1 MKLNNDYFEM
11 LTTLSTYV
19 IKGSEVLEE
28 IFRDYNSGTIKE
40 IMTEMHMVE
49 DTADAAHH
57 KIRNALAREF
67 ITPIDREDISM
78 IAYEIDEVIDGIED
92 IVIRMYMFNIDTLR
106 SEAFEFITVINQ
118 CAHEMHRMMTEFKNF
133 RKSERIGESIIE
145 INRLEELGDAI
156 YVRAIR
162 RLYTDETESVQIL
175 AWTELFNQMEQCC
188 DDFEDVAELIHSVLM
203 KNS

>member
-92 IVIRMYMFNIDTLR
+92 IVIRMYM
-106 SEAFEFITVINQ
+106 
-118 CAHEMHRMMTEFKNF
+118 
-133 RKSERIGESIIE
+133 
-145 INRLEELGDAI
+145 
-156 YVRAIR
+156 
-162 RLYTDETESVQIL
+162 
-175 AWTELFNQMEQCC
+175 
-188 DDFEDVAELIHSVLM
+188 
-203 KNS
+203 